1 MTSPQDPAAP
11 PHPDG
16 ATPLGERARAMIQFE
31 GSWFTESSDRHDT
44 IRARFGCS
52 VEDYNLELS
61 RVIDHPAA
69 LDLDPLVVRRLR
81 RIRDRRRRAKLD
93 GTAADGTSTGH

>member
-1 MTSPQDPAAP
+1 MTPPTEPARLPQADEV
-11 PHPDG
+11 
-16 ATPLGERARAMIQFE
+16 TPLGERVRAMIQFE
-31 GSWFTESSDRHDT
+31 GSWFTEPSDRHDT

-69 LDLDPLVVRRLR
+69 LDIDPLVVRRLR
-81 RIRDRRRRAKLD
+81 RARDRRRRAKLD
-93 GTAADGTSTGH
+93 GLAVDGTSAGH